1 MSFHTDALQV
11 NPGVCTWVRVV
22 VGVTHKIWHLVGV
35 THKIW
40 HQYKDGVADP
50 IGYEIFGVLS
60 FLYDEVITFAG
71 RLTPHQTSVEA
82 LVASVVLVI

>member
-1 MSFHTDALQV
+1 MSLHTDALQV

-22 VGVTHKIWHLVGV
+22 VVV

-40 HQYKDGVADP
+40 HQYKDGVTDP

-60 FLYDEVITFAG
+60 FLYDEVTTLTG
-71 RLTPHQTSVEA
+71 RISPQ
-82 LVASVVLVI
+82 